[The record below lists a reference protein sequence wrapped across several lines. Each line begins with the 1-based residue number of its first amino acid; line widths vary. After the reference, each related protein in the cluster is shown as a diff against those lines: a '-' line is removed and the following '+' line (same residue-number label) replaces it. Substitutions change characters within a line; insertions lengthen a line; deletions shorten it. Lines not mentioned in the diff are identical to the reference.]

1 MGPTPDDD
9 STAPRSVPE
18 TAGHDA
24 GLAET
29 IVAWLEIRCQ
39 GKAERPALR
48 LYNYFHGTSLA
59 HNVAAP
65 FRAALAA
72 RLGCIAH
79 LLPRVDGK
87 GLGSTAPRAAQWLRA
102 AQSIAARWP
111 PSSTSD
117 WNAFILDP
125 TEEEDRVLTA
135 CVSQSLRDGLRRLP
149 ASVGLQ
155 GSADELAHLDSRY
168 WSDFPLPPAEGRPLD
183 AEAYGG
189 PAAGKIGAVGAAL
202 ADHPAVHDP
211 GSVAAV
217 ESAVSGVPSLAS
229 RLGALAAAMTREPDP
244 LALDLASRLRDLSEQ
259 PAMTTDA
266 AAALRR
272 KALSCLMHVDDM
284 VSQSRR
290 TAPWAAE
297 ARLKLRELLLQGGDY
312 VLLDRDLLGRPLES
326 CARLVEAAGYVDA
339 AAAANHIAEVQ
350 RPGYALR
357 LSDGSQQILRP
368 ARVLLAQ

>member
-1 MGPTPDDD
+1 MGPTRDND
-9 STAPRSVPE
+9 SSAPRSSPE
-18 TAGHDA
+18 SAGHEGD
-24 GLAET
+24 LAET

-48 LYNYFHGTSLA
+48 LYNYFHGTPLA
-59 HNVAAP
+59 HDVAAP

-72 RLGCIAH
+72 RLGCIAEI
-79 LLPRVDGK
+79 LPRVDRK
-87 GLGSTAPRAAQWLRA
+87 SLGSPAPRAAQWLRA

-111 PSSTSD
+111 PASTSD

-125 TEEEDRVLTA
+125 AEEEDRVLAA
-135 CVSQSLRDGLRRLP
+135 CVSQSLRDALRRLP
-149 ASVGLQ
+149 ASAGLQ
-155 GSADELAHLDSRY
+155 ACADELARLDSRY
-168 WSDFPLPPAEGRPLD
+168 WSDFPLPPAEGRPLE

-189 PAAGKIGAVGAAL
+189 PAAGRIGGVVAAL
-202 ADHPAVHDP
+202 ANDPTAHDA
-211 GSVAAV
+211 GSVAFV

-229 RLGALAAAMTREPDP
+229 RLGALAAAMTGEPDP

-266 AAALRR
+266 AGALRR
-272 KALSCLMHVDDM
+272 KALSCLMHVDDL

-297 ARLKLRELLLQGGDY
+297 ARLKLREFLLQGGEY
-312 VLLDRDLLGRPLES
+312 VLLDRELLGRPLES
-326 CARLVEAAGYVDA
+326 CARLVEAVGYVDA
-339 AAAANHIAEVQ
+339 AGPSNHIAEVQ

-368 ARVLLAQ
+368 ARVLLAK